1 MPVISRIINP
11 ENSSAVDRVI
21 NATNTAEGSVLPN
34 RQIGPSRVPLVTGL
48 KILSQEPSFNNNVFT
63 LTWLEPTDQN
73 IAGYQIY
80 YKIDG
85 QTPVSL
91 SMVQHA
97 PAMVPVVY
105 TETTSNKRV
114 TFYIQTILKNGF
126 VSDINLSPT
135 VAASFQAMNLNFNA
149 STTVQENGV
158 TIATRPTLNFIDG
171 TNTTVAIT
179 DDAVNNRVDVE
190 ISSSGGGGSV
200 ADGDYGDITVSGTG
214 TVWTVDNDVVTYAKM
229 QNVSAA
235 SRILGRGSA
244 SGAGDVQ
251 ELTIGSGLSLSGTTL
266 TGTALADGDKG
277 DITVTGSGATW
288 TIDPDAVT
296 TSKILDANVTY
307 AKIQDVTAASK
318 LLGRGDSG
326 SGDVQEITLGSGLAM
341 SGTTLTST
349 GGISDGDKGDIT
361 VTASGATWTIDSGV
375 VTYAKMQNMTTDRL
389 LGRDTAGSGSPEEL
403 TVSGGVEF
411 TGTGIQRSALTGDV
425 TASAGSNATTIANNA
440 VTTVKILDAAVT
452 YAKIQDVSAAS
463 KLLGRGD
470 SGSGDVQEITLGT
483 NLSMSGTT
491 INASGSSIP
500 DGDKGDITTSSG
512 GSVWTIDNDAVTF
525 AKMQN
530 SSAASV
536 LVGRGSASGAGD
548 FQEITLGSNL
558 SMSGTTLSASGGG
571 ISDGDKGDITVSSS
585 GAVWTIDNMAVTYA
599 KMQDVSAASK
609 LLGRGDSGSGSPQE
623 ITLGTGLSMSGTT
636 LNSSGGGVSDGDKG
650 DITVSSS
657 GTVWTIDNDVVTF
670 AKMQNIG
677 TGNVLGRYSSL
688 SGDVQELAVTYPLT
702 ASGGTLATDATL
714 TALAGLSTNGLL
726 TQTATDTFTARTLTG
741 GTGVTISNGD
751 GVSGN
756 PSVSLDATLVAL
768 AGYNTNGLLTQT
780 AADTFTGRTITAGNG
795 ISITN
800 GNGVSGN
807 PTIAGSTAALT
818 RSIGITV
825 DGGGS
830 TITTGSKGFIYL
842 PFAGTITQVVLLA
855 NASGSCVIDIKKST
869 YSGFPTTSSI
879 CASAKPTLSSAQKSK
894 DSTLTGWTTSF
905 SADDVLEFNVDSA
918 TTVTRVNLILSVS
931 IT

>member
-1 MPVISRIINP
+1 MPTLSRIVNP

-63 LTWLEPTDQN
+63 LTWNEPTDQN

-85 QTPVSL
+85 QTPISL

-114 TFYIQTILKNGF
+114 TFYIQTVLKNGF
-126 VSDINLSPT
+126 VSDLNLSPT

-158 TIATRPTLNFIDG
+158 TVATRPTLNFVDG

-214 TVWTVDNDVVTYAKM
+214 TVWTIDNDVVTYAKM

-251 ELTIGSGLSLSGTTL
+251 ELTLGSGLSLSGTTL
-266 TGTALADGDKG
+266 TSTALTDGDKG

-288 TIDPDAVT
+288 TIDPNAVT
-296 TSKILDANVTY
+296 TAKVLDANITY
-307 AKIQDVTAASK
+307 AKIQDVSAASK

-361 VTASGATWTIDSGV
+361 VSSSGTVWTID
-375 VTYAKMQNMTTDRL
+375 
-389 LGRDTAGSGSPEEL
+389 
-403 TVSGGVEF
+403 
-411 TGTGIQRSALTGDV
+411 
-425 TASAGSNATTIANNA
+425 AT
-440 VTTVKILDAAVT
+440 AVT
-452 YAKIQDVSAAS
+452 YSKIQNVTAAS

-470 SGSGDVQEITLGT
+470 SG
-483 NLSMSGTT
+483 
-491 INASGSSIP
+491 A
-500 DGDKGDITTSSG
+500 
-512 GSVWTIDNDAVTF
+512 
-525 AKMQN
+525 
-530 SSAASV
+530 
-536 LVGRGSASGAGD
+536 
-548 FQEITLGSNL
+548 
-558 SMSGTTLSASGGG
+558 
-571 ISDGDKGDITVSSS
+571 
-585 GAVWTIDNMAVTYA
+585 
-599 KMQDVSAASK
+599 
-609 LLGRGDSGSGSPQE
+609 GSPQE
-623 ITLGTGLSMSGTT
+623 ITLGSGLAMTGTT
-636 LNSSGGGVSDGDKG
+636 LSSTGGVSDGDKG

-657 GTVWTIDNDVVTF
+657 GTVWTVDNDVVTF
-670 AKMQNIG
+670 AKMANLA
-677 TGNVLGRYSSL
+677 TGNVIGRGSAL
-688 SGDVQELAVTYPLT
+688 TGDPEALAINYPLT
-702 ASGGTLATDATL
+702 ISGSGIGTDATL
-714 TALAGLSTNGLL
+714 TALAGLSTNGLI
-726 TQTATDTFTARTLTG
+726 TQTATDTFTARTVTG
-741 GTGVTISNGD
+741 GTGVTITNGD
-751 GVSGN
+751 GVAGN
-756 PSVSLDATLVAL
+756 PNVALDATLVAL
-768 AGYNTNGLLTQT
+768 AGYNTNGILTQT
-780 AADTFTGRTITAGNG
+780 AADTFAGRTITAGSG
-795 ISITN
+795 ISVTN

-818 RSIGITV
+818 RSIGVTV

-869 YSGFPTTSSI
+869 YTGFPTTSSI

>member
-1 MPVISRIINP
+1 MHNMPRYDRVLNP
-11 ENSSAVDRVI
+11 ENQNILERVT
-21 NATNTAEGSVLPN
+21 NALNTAEGTVMPP
-34 RQIGPSRVPLVTGL
+34 RQVGPSRVPLVTSLRLLNSESGFMSA
-48 KILSQEPSFNNNVFT
+48 KFT
-63 LTWLEPTDQN
+63 LTWTEPATVIPISHYN
-73 IAGYQIY
+73 IYVQIG
-80 YKIDG
+80 K
-85 QTPVSL
+85 QTPS
-91 SMVQHA
+91 A
-97 PAMVPVVY
+97 PTVALKTPATVTVVY
-105 TETTSNKRV
+105 TESQVNEQV
-114 TFYIQTILKNGF
+114 VFYIQTVLRNGF
-126 VSDINLSPT
+126 SSDIALSPT
-135 VAASFQAMNLNFNA
+135 LCASFPTMNFNFNA
-149 STTVQENGV
+149 TTTIRHNGTDV
-158 TIATRPTLNFIDG
+158 GNRPAVNFIDG
-171 TNTTVAIT
+171 SNVTITVA
-179 DDAVNNRVDVE
+179 DDSVNNEVDVT
-190 ISSSGGGGSV
+190 IASSGGGGIS
-200 ADGDYGDITVSGTG
+200 DGDKGDITVSSSGA
-214 TVWTVDNDVVTYAKM
+214 VWTIDNDVVTYAKM

-235 SRILGRGSA
+235 S
-244 SGAGDVQ
+244 
-251 ELTIGSGLSLSGTTL
+251 
-266 TGTALADGDKG
+266 
-277 DITVTGSGATW
+277 
-288 TIDPDAVT
+288 
-296 TSKILDANVTY
+296 
-307 AKIQDVTAASK
+307 K

-326 SGDVQEITLGSGLAM
+326 AGDPQEITLGSGLSM
-341 SGTTLTST
+341 SGTTLNSS
-349 GGISDGDKGDIT
+349 GGVSDGDKGDIT

-440 VTTVKILDAAVT
+440 VTTAKILDAAVT

-585 GAVWTIDNMAVTYA
+585 GAVWTIDNTAVTYA

-780 AADTFTGRTITAGNG
+780 AADTFTGRTITAGTG
-795 ISITN
+795 ISVTN
-800 GNGVSGN
+800 GSGVSGN
-807 PTIAGSTAALT
+807 PTIDVTSAART
-818 RSIGITV
+818 KSIGITI
-825 DGGGS
+825 DGSGS
-830 TITTGSKGFIYL
+830 TITTGSKGYIYI
-842 PFAGTITQVVLLA
+842 PVAGTITQATLLA
-855 NASGSCVIDIKKST
+855 DASGSIVVDVKKGT
-869 YSGFPTTSSI
+869 YTAFPTTSSI

-894 DSTLTGWTTSF
+894 DSTLTGWTTSV

-918 TTVTRVNLILSVS
+918 TTVKRVHLSLTYVIS
-931 IT
+931 